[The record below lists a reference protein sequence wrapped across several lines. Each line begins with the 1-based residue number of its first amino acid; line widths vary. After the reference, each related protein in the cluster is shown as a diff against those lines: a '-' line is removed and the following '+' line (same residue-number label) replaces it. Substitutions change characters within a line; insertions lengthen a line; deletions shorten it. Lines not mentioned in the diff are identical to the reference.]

1 VARIPESAQRT
12 LSIRMSSLERA
23 RQHQRFMEN
32 KIAAGAKPFER
43 LPYLE
48 LAETCFKAARW
59 MPQGEAAEAVRR
71 TAAAF

>member
-1 VARIPESAQRT
+1 
-12 LSIRMSSLERA
+12 
-23 RQHQRFMEN
+23 MEN